1 MPFSTKQK
9 FAEFYRISFE
19 ESQEGLWLAVLDEPL
34 SVSLP
39 MDRQQEHLFKHAYL
53 AECNKAFTA
62 MYGYSDPAE
71 LVGARFP
78 QLLILS
84 DPENLKAVRTFLVS
98 GYQVK
103 NVQTH
108 ELAKNGEE
116 KYFLNDVR
124 GIVEEDFLVRFWGK
138 QKDVTSD
145 RLRAHNNL
153 TPQQATILKLTIEG
167 KSLKEISHVLGV
179 SLKSVDTIRARLK
192 RKLGASN
199 IPHLA
204 ARAVQLGLFDLA
216 DKL

>member
-34 SVSLP
+34 SVSLAL
-39 MDRQQEHLFKHAYL
+39 DQQQQHLFKHAYL
-53 AECNKAFTA
+53 TECNRAFAA
-62 MYGYSDPAE
+62 MYGYTNPAD
-71 LVGARFP
+71 LIGARFP

-84 DPENLKAVRTFLVS
+84 DPENQKTVRTFLAS
-98 GYQVK
+98 GLQIS
-103 NVQTH
+103 NAQTH
-108 ELAKNGEE
+108 ELARNGEE

-124 GIVEEDFLVRFWGK
+124 GIVEDDFLVRVWGK
-138 QKDVTSD
+138 QKDITAD
-145 RLRAHNNL
+145 RLRILNNL
-153 TPQQATILKLTIEG
+153 TSQQATILKLTIEG
-167 KSLKEISHVLGV
+167 KSLKEISHALGV